1 MNGIGKMR
9 GYFTQKELK
18 EFAAETE
25 KELIHGCGVHNRR
38 KIYEALLYVQVSQ
51 LALDRAWESK

>member
-25 KELIHGCGVHNRR
+25 KELIHETDDSQRR
-38 KIYEALLYVQVSQ
+38 RGAVQGRWNGLQVY
-51 LALDRAWESK
+51 LRRPDV